1 MDFFELYEL
10 KNSPRLKNTALGLTG
25 ESREVKKRPMPDI
38 IYRITED
45 RLMEEKRYL
54 VVAIMKLCRG
64 LGLRTDEAIQGMP
77 TVHIVFGN
85 RVNSYR
91 QVHIIN
97 RERGR
102 EALIFAIKVWRDEKD
117 SKNGRKKRTFTQ
129 IKGYYQGYFTRNV
142 ALKGYSF
149 HSMRYAWAVEAF
161 NYWIASGLS
170 RDEALYLIKQSLGYG
185 DGRGRSLKILVS
197 ERIDQQL
204 VDECLIRKQVTDGTM

>member
-1 MDFFELYEL
+1 M
-10 KNSPRLKNTALGLTG
+10 KNVRC
-25 ESREVKKRPMPDI
+25 
-38 IYRITED
+38 RILFNGTED

-64 LGLRTDEAIQGMP
+64 LGLRTDEAIHQGMP

-85 RVNSYR
+85 RVTSYL

-97 RERGR
+97 RDRGR
-102 EALIFAIKVWRDEKD
+102 EELIFAIKVWRDEKD
-117 SKNGRKKRTFTQ
+117 SKNGRKKRMFTQ
-129 IKGYYQGYFTRNV
+129 LKGYYQGYFTRNV
-142 ALKGYSF
+142 AVKGYSS

-170 RDEALYLIKQSLGYG
+170 RDESLYLIKQSMGYG
-185 DGRGRSLKILVS
+185 NGRGRSLKILVS

-204 VDECLIRKQVTDGTM
+204 VDECLISKQVTDGTM